1 MVDQQFAI
9 PIMYDRVE
17 SISMG
22 SLQMTPSNDVAPTPV
37 PSPGM
42 GLMLG
47 MAALISLKRK
57 RVV

>member
-1 MVDQQFAI
+1 
-9 PIMYDRVE
+9 MYDRIE

-22 SLQMTPSNDVAPTPV
+22 ALQMTESGGTTPTPV

-47 MAALISLKRK
+47 MTALISLKRK

>member
-9 PIMYDRVE
+9 PIMYDRIE

-22 SLQMTPSNDVAPTPV
+22 ALQMTESNGAAPTPV

-47 MAALISLKRK
+47 MTALISLKRK
-57 RVV
+57 RIV